1 MPAVWTHKGYP
12 HPAEVSKGSLGRCV
26 PVEKQR
32 SRSSL
37 SPLPGRSILP
47 LLPALSSIKLR
58 ATGKP
63 TFSSPSPK
71 LGVNVQPRRRKQTL
85 GLLLE
90 QSPVQTKGFSPWEA
104 GRFIYSIT
112 ALYQHA
118 GCPRRKG
125 VISNIW
131 RESLAELV

>member
-1 MPAVWTHKGYP
+1 MQAVWMHKGYP

-58 ATGKP
+58 ATGRETYIFQPLSKIRGQRA
-63 TFSSPSPK
+63 TEEKKANSWAAVRTKSCSKQRLFS
-71 LGVNVQPRRRKQTL
+71 LGSWQVYL
-85 GLLLE
+85 
-90 QSPVQTKGFSPWEA
+90 
-104 GRFIYSIT
+104 
-112 ALYQHA
+112 
-118 GCPRRKG
+118 
-125 VISNIW
+125 
-131 RESLAELV
+131 